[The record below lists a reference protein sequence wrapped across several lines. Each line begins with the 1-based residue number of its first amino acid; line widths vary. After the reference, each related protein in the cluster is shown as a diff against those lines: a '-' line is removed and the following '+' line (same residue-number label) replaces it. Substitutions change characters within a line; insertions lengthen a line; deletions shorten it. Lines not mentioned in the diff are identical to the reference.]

1 MRSISIVAGLWAML
15 LAPSSAN
22 AATNYF
28 ICKITLEGKSAIV
41 GDAGYRITTDDEKN
55 EVTYEVLG
63 NGNIFKRPAIF
74 TPDSVVWESAG
85 ADSIMRTQWT
95 ISRVDLTFGISVYIG
110 GKVVSPRTGT
120 CTKIEAP
127 RRRF

>member
-1 MRSISIVAGLWAML
+1 MRKVRIVAGLVGIL
-15 LAPSSAN
+15 LTPSAAN

-28 ICKITLEGKSAIV
+28 VCKITLEGKNAV
-41 GDAGYRITTDDEKN
+41 ADDAGYRITTDDEKN

-85 ADSIMRTQWT
+85 ADRLMRTQWT
-95 ISRVDLTFGISVYIG
+95 ISRVDLGFDLSVYIG
-110 GKVVSPRTGT
+110 GKVVTPRTGT
-120 CTKIEAP
+120 CTKIDAP
-127 RRRF
+127 RRAF

>member
-1 MRSISIVAGLWAML
+1 ML
-15 LAPSSAN
+15 LIPSAAN

-28 ICKITLEGKSAIV
+28 ICKITLHGGEAVADGP
-41 GDAGYRITTDDEKN
+41 GYRITTDDEKN

-85 ADSIMRTQWT
+85 ADRLMRTQWT
-95 ISRVDLTFGISVYIG
+95 ISRIDLSFDLSVYIG
-110 GKVVSPRTGT
+110 GKVSTPRTGT

-127 RRRF
+127 QRAF